1 MNETLTLVVAGLAGV
16 VLGAFFFGGLWWT
29 VRKGIGSNQAA
40 LWFACSLLLR
50 TGITLL
56 GFYLVGRG
64 NWKRLVGGLLGFVI
78 ARFIVMRLTRT
89 RIEHPRSTVKEA
101 GHAP

>member
-1 MNETLTLVVAGLAGV
+1 MNDFSTLVMACVAGL
-16 VLGAFFFGGLWWT
+16 VLGAIFFSGLWWT
-29 VRKGIGSNQAA
+29 VRKGIGSNEPA
-40 LWFACSLLLR
+40 LWFASSLLLR

-56 GFYLVGRG
+56 GFYFVGRG
-64 NWKRLVGGLLGFVI
+64 NWKRLVAALLGFVL

-89 RIEHPRSTVKEA
+89 RIEHPRSTVKET